1 MTLSRT
7 PFRAESPLS
16 VSAILTVVALTLFA
30 TPAPA
35 LAGSGIRDSEI
46 EKTLRS
52 YGEPIWK
59 AAGLDPA
66 AIHVYIINDSSI
78 NAFVAGGQNIFINT
92 GTIMELDTPS
102 ELKGIIAHETGH
114 IAGGH
119 LARGPEAMSKAEVP
133 MLITMLAG
141 VAAIAA
147 GAPDV
152 GMAMIVGAQG
162 VAQRELLAFS
172 RQQESS
178 ADQAGVKYLTS
189 TGQSAKGMLEVFS
202 KFADQEAL
210 TGDRQDPFVRSH
222 PLSRDRIAALEQMV
236 AASPFRD
243 KPDSKQELE
252 AYAMLRAKLR
262 GFIDSPEVTL
272 RHYPLTD
279 TSIPAR
285 YARAVAYF
293 KGADLETALAQIDS
307 LIKERPTYPF
317 FWELRGQILVE
328 SSKPVEGVPAYRKAV
343 ELAPDEPLL
352 QASLGAAL
360 VATEDPKLM
369 EEAKT
374 HLKLAIEQEPDNA
387 MAWYYL
393 SNVYDTEGNQAMA
406 ALATAERA
414 FAVQDMAGAM
424 QFAKRAQKELKQ
436 GTQDWQRAN
445 DILAVA
451 QAQMPNR
458 RRQQFE
464 LMPHVTFSGS
474 TVH

>member
-7 PFRAESPLS
+7 PLRAKALLS
-16 VSAILTVVALTLFA
+16 VLVALGVVAVATLA
-30 TPAPA
+30 TAPA
-35 LAGSGIRDSEI
+35 WAGGGIRDSEI

-59 AAGLDPA
+59 AAGLDPK
-66 AIHVYIINDSSI
+66 AIHLYIINDASI

-92 GTIMELDTPS
+92 GTIMELDTPA

-133 MLITMLAG
+133 MIITMLAG

-152 GMAMIVGAQG
+152 GMALIVGSQS

-178 ADQAGVKYLTS
+178 ADQAGVKYLTA
-189 TGQSAKGMLEVFS
+189 TGQSAKGMLEVFN

-210 TGDRQDPFVRSH
+210 SGYRQDPFVRSH
-222 PLSRDRIAALEQMV
+222 PLSRERISALEQLV

-243 KPDSKQELE
+243 KTDTKQELE

-262 GFIDSPEVTL
+262 GFIDAPEVTL
-272 RHYPLTD
+272 RRYPPSD
-279 TSIPAR
+279 TSEPAR

-293 KGADLETALAQIDS
+293 KGSDLQTALAQIDS
-307 LIKERPTYPF
+307 LIKDHPTYAF
-317 FWELRGQILVE
+317 FWELKGQILVE
-328 SSKPVEGVPAYRKAV
+328 SAKPTEGVPAYRKAV

-360 VATEDPKLM
+360 VATESPALM
-369 EEAKT
+369 EEAKK
-374 HLKLAIEQEPDNA
+374 HLKLAVDQEPDNA

-393 SNVYDTEGNQAMA
+393 ASVYDSEGNASMA
-406 ALATAERA
+406 ALATAERE
-414 FAVQDMAGAM
+414 FAVQDMGGAM
-424 QFAKRAQKELKQ
+424 EFAKRAEKSLKV

-445 DILAVA
+445 DILSVA
-451 QAQMPNR
+451 ETQAPEP
-458 RRQQFE
+458 RQRH
-464 LMPHVTFSGS
+464 LMPHVTFTGS
-474 TVH
+474 TAN